1 MDYKRKLCNDI
12 SSKKTRWSKTMK
24 SRMTRWG
31 KFGIGAVAAAGAL
44 ALAAC
49 GSPAGAG
56 GGGDAAAE
64 TKPLKVALITHQAP
78 GDTFW
83 DIVRSGAENAA
94 AVNNIELLYSSD
106 PDGARQAQL
115 IQQAVDQNVDG
126 IAVTLAKADAMSG
139 EVKKAV
145 DAGIPVFS
153 LNAGENDFK
162 EMGILAH
169 FGQNEFIAG
178 QAVGE
183 QLNVEGAKR
192 AVCVIQEQGHI
203 GLESRCEGLADTFT
217 GQSEVLYVQGT
228 DMTNVA
234 STITSKLQ
242 TNTDIDYVVAL
253 GAPFAITAIDAI
265 KDAGSNAKLAVTD
278 VNKEVFQAIK
288 DGAIVFASD
297 QQPWLQGYSA
307 IEAVRLY
314 TEGGYVLG
322 GGQAVLTGPNVI
334 TADNLDV
341 VAAQF
346 TGSDDDA
353 E

>member
-1 MDYKRKLCNDI
+1 ML
-12 SSKKTRWSKTMK
+12 K
-24 SRMTRWG
+24 SRMGRWT
-31 KFGIGAVAAAGAL
+31 KFGLAGAAAGGAL
-44 ALAAC
+44 LLAAC

-56 GGGDAAAE
+56 GGAAGGGDGGGSDLE
-64 TKPLKVALITHQAP
+64 PLKVALITHQAP

-83 DIVRSGAENAA
+83 DIVRAGAETAA
-94 AVNNIELLYSSD
+94 ERNNVELLYSSD

-115 IQQAVDQNVDG
+115 IQQAIDQGVDG

-139 EVKKAV
+139 EVQKAV
-145 DAGIPVFS
+145 EAGIPVFS
-153 LNAGENDFK
+153 LNAGEEQYKD
-162 EMGILAH
+162 MGVLAH

-183 QLNVEGAKR
+183 QLNAEGSKKAI
-192 AVCVIQEQGHI
+192 CVIQEQGHV
-203 GLESRCEGLADTFT
+203 GLEARCAGLADTFT
-217 GQSEVLYVQGT
+217 GQSEILYVNGQ

-242 TNTDIDYVVAL
+242 TNQDIDFVVTL
-253 GAPFAITAIDAI
+253 GAPFAMTSIDAI
-265 KDAGSNAKLAVTD
+265 ADAGSSARLATTD
-278 VNKEVFQAIK
+278 VNADVYKAIG
-288 DGAIVFASD
+288 DGRIVFASD

-334 TADNLDV
+334 TKDNLDV

-346 TGSDDDA
+346 EGGDSADS